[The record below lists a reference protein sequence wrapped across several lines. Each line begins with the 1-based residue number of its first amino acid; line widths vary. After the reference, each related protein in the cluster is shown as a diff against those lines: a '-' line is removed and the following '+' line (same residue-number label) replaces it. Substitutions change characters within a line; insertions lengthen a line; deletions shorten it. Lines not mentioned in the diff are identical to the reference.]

1 MIVHVGQVVEDDR
14 LGRVEEAP
22 LALSEGRLERLAVL
36 PEQVG
41 GAVQLTQRQRLGPF
55 QAEQLEG
62 RRGACEPGVGRVFGR
77 GMDHAG
83 DDQRRG
89 DGGVAGGHTLRPQGV
104 LQAQLI
110 QGVQREAL
118 AADGA
123 DPRVLQGVE
132 VHGDGLL
139 GRGVEAPQA
148 QRLGDAFGFAEQSGI
163 GLQQAGLARAQR
175 LHQQHQLRPTLRGHG
190 EAGSQVEQRALA
202 DLRAGAD
209 RLHESER
216 GVAAAVVAGA
226 GCGLADEHNP
236 SMAQRRGAAQHVSA
250 YFRILWHYTASGQ
263 PGRPGFI
270 GLLRRKPLKSAE
282 ASTKVTK
289 SG

>member
-1 MIVHVGQVVEDDR
+1 
-14 LGRVEEAP
+14 
-22 LALSEGRLERLAVL
+22 
-36 PEQVG
+36 
-41 GAVQLTQRQRLGPF
+41 
-55 QAEQLEG
+55 
-62 RRGACEPGVGRVFGR
+62 
-77 GMDHAG
+77 MDHAG

-163 GLQQAGLARAQR
+163 GLQQAGLARAQ
-175 LHQQHQLRPTLRGHG
+175 G
-190 EAGSQVEQRALA
+190 
-202 DLRAGAD
+202 
-209 RLHESER
+209 LHESER
-216 GVAAAVVAGA
+216 GVAAAVAAGA

-250 YFRILWHYTASGQ
+250 YCNILWHYTAPGQ
-263 PGRPGFI
+263 LGRPGFI
-270 GLLRRKPLKSAE
+270 GLSRRKPLKSAE

>member
-1 MIVHVGQVVEDDR
+1 MTTVGSGPAPRPVQGQRQGRQRAVAALLLGAAELHVAARPAVIVHVGQIVEDDR
-14 LGRVEEAP
+14 RGRVEEAP

-41 GAVQLTQRQRLGPF
+41 GAVQLAQRQRLGPF
-55 QAEQLEG
+55 QAEQL
-62 RRGACEPGVGRVFGR
+62 
-77 GMDHAG
+77 
-83 DDQRRG
+83 
-89 DGGVAGGHTLRPQGV
+89 
-104 LQAQLI
+104 
-110 QGVQREAL
+110 EAL

-148 QRLGDAFGFAEQSGI
+148 QRLGNAFGFAEQSGI
-163 GLQQAGLARAQR
+163 GLQQAGLARAQG
-175 LHQQHQLRPTLRGHG
+175 LHQQHQLRPALRGHG
-190 EAGSQVEQRALA
+190 EAGAQVEQRALA

-209 RLHESER
+209 RLHQSER
-216 GVAAAVVAGA
+216 GVAAAARAGT

-236 SMAQRRGAAQHVSA
+236 SMAQRRGAAQHNSDSIN
-250 YFRILWHYTASGQ
+250 ILWHYTAPSQ

-270 GLLRRKPLKSAE
+270 GLSRRKPLKSAE
-282 ASTKVTK
+282 SSTKMTK

>member
-22 LALSEGRLERLAVL
+22 LALSE
-36 PEQVG
+36 
-41 GAVQLTQRQRLGPF
+41 
-55 QAEQLEG
+55 
-62 RRGACEPGVGRVFGR
+62 GRVFGR

-148 QRLGDAFGFAEQSGI
+148 QRL
-163 GLQQAGLARAQR
+163 
-175 LHQQHQLRPTLRGHG
+175 
-190 EAGSQVEQRALA
+190 
-202 DLRAGAD
+202 
-209 RLHESER
+209 HESER
-216 GVAAAVVAGA
+216 GVAAAVAA
-226 GCGLADEHNP
+226 
-236 SMAQRRGAAQHVSA
+236 GAAQHVSA
-250 YFRILWHYTASGQ
+250 YCTILWHYKAPGQ

-270 GLLRRKPLKSAE
+270 GLSRRKPLKSAE

-289 SG
+289 SGYLAWVDVQKGFELCDPLIQQLSAVH

>member
-89 DGGVAGGHTLRPQGV
+89 DG
-104 LQAQLI
+104 
-110 QGVQREAL
+110 
-118 AADGA
+118 
-123 DPRVLQGVE
+123 
-132 VHGDGLL
+132 LL

-175 LHQQHQLRPTLRGHG
+175 LHQQHQLRPALRGHG

-209 RLHESER
+209 RLHQSER
-216 GVAAAVVAGA
+216 GVAAAVAAGA
-226 GCGLADEHNP
+226 GVVFHFVSTKFFRLFRCKAEEFCGL
-236 SMAQRRGAAQHVSA
+236 
-250 YFRILWHYTASGQ
+250 IHYC
-263 PGRPGFI
+263 
-270 GLLRRKPLKSAE
+270 RKELQWRA
-282 ASTKVTK
+282 
-289 SG
+289 

>member
-104 LQAQLI
+104 LLLYFTLFRQNSSDYSDA
-110 QGVQREAL
+110 R
-118 AADGA
+118 
-123 DPRVLQGVE
+123 PRNFV
-132 VHGDGLL
+132 D
-139 GRGVEAPQA
+139 
-148 QRLGDAFGFAEQSGI
+148 
-163 GLQQAGLARAQR
+163 
-175 LHQQHQLRPTLRGHG
+175 
-190 EAGSQVEQRALA
+190 
-202 DLRAGAD
+202 
-209 RLHESER
+209 
-216 GVAAAVVAGA
+216 
-226 GCGLADEHNP
+226 
-236 SMAQRRGAAQHVSA
+236 
-250 YFRILWHYTASGQ
+250 
-263 PGRPGFI
+263 
-270 GLLRRKPLKSAE
+270 
-282 ASTKVTK
+282 
-289 SG
+289 

>member
-22 LALSEGRLERLAVL
+22 LALSE
-36 PEQVG
+36 
-41 GAVQLTQRQRLGPF
+41 
-55 QAEQLEG
+55 
-62 RRGACEPGVGRVFGR
+62 GRVFGR

-110 QGVQREAL
+110 QGVQREAF

-132 VHGDGLL
+132 V
-139 GRGVEAPQA
+139 
-148 QRLGDAFGFAEQSGI
+148 
-163 GLQQAGLARAQR
+163 
-175 LHQQHQLRPTLRGHG
+175 HG

-209 RLHESER
+209 RLHQSER
-216 GVAAAVVAGA
+216 GVAAAVAA
-226 GCGLADEHNP
+226 
-236 SMAQRRGAAQHVSA
+236 GAAQHVSA
-250 YFRILWHYTASGQ
+250 YCNILWHYTAPGQ

-270 GLLRRKPLKSAE
+270 GLSR
-282 ASTKVTK
+282 
-289 SG
+289 